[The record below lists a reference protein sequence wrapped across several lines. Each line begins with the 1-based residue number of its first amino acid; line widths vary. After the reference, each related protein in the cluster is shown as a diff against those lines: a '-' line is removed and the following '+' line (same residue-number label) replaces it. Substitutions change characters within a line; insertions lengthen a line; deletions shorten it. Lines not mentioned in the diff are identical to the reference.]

1 MINPRYPLG
10 YSCMTK
16 TPSSTPSSTPSNARQ
31 CFVCGPDNPVGL
43 HLNFV
48 LDGDICRGR
57 FTPAETHCGFDGIT
71 HGGIIF
77 SALDDVMANWIVL
90 QGMQAF
96 TAKVDLRY
104 KSSLPTGTPVTL
116 EGRCLKA
123 RGRLMQL
130 QGRMLR
136 ADNGEV
142 VAECDASFMKAD
154 VAPN

>member
-1 MINPRYPLG
+1 V
-10 YSCMTK
+10 TE
-16 TPSSTPSSTPSNARQ
+16 TPSTTPSPTPSEVPGSIPENARQ
-31 CFVCGPDNPVGL
+31 CFVCGPENPVGL
-43 HLNFV
+43 HITFR
-48 LDGDICRGR
+48 LDDDVCHAE
-57 FTPAETHCGFDGIT
+57 FTPADHHCGFDGIT

-104 KSSLPTGTPVTL
+104 KGSLPTGTPVTL

-123 RGRLMQL
+123 KGRLMQM

-136 ADNGEV
+136 ADTGQV
-142 VAECDASFMKAD
+142 VAECDASFMQAD
-154 VAPN
+154 TSKP

>member
-1 MINPRYPLG
+1 VTETHSTTPRDVPA
-10 YSCMTK
+10 SI
-16 TPSSTPSSTPSNARQ
+16 PENARQ
-31 CFVCGPDNPVGL
+31 CFVCGPENPVGL
-43 HLNFV
+43 HITFR
-48 LDGDICRGR
+48 LDNDVCRAE
-57 FTPAETHCGFDGIT
+57 FTPADHHCGFDGIT

-104 KSSLPTGTPVTL
+104 KGSLPTGTAVTL

-123 RGRLMQL
+123 KGRLMQM

-136 ADNGEV
+136 ADNGQV
-142 VAECDASFMKAD
+142 VAECDASFMKAGISK
-154 VAPN
+154 P

>member
-1 MINPRYPLG
+1 
-10 YSCMTK
+10 MTE
-16 TPSSTPSSTPSNARQ
+16 TPSTTSSEVLSSIESNARQ
-31 CFVCGPDNPVGL
+31 CFVCGPENPVGL
-43 HLNFV
+43 HITFR
-48 LDGDICRGR
+48 LDDDVCRAE
-57 FTPAETHCGFDGIT
+57 FTPADHHCGFDGIT

-104 KSSLPTGTPVTL
+104 KGSLPTGTTVRL

-123 RGRLMQL
+123 KGRLMQM

-136 ADNGEV
+136 ADNGQV
-142 VAECDASFMKAD
+142 VAECDASFMKAGISK
-154 VAPN
+154 P